1 MNNPFATDI
10 NILIKA
16 MQHLATD
23 GIYCED
29 GVATSAIAEA
39 ADRLAELRD
48 QVRDKQQTIYELI
61 AASEHKDRL
70 ILDLRSRLSCAERGW
85 GG

>member
-1 MNNPFATDI
+1 MSNPYATDTDT
-10 NILIKA
+10 LIKA

-70 ILDLRSRLSCAERGW
+70 ILDLRSRLSCAGW
-85 GG
+85 WWVG